1 MRLAI
6 ISDIH
11 GNYEAF
17 KAVVEDIRS
26 SNVDKIVCLGDVAT
40 LGPQPNE
47 VIELLK
53 SLECRSILGNHE
65 SALFNLD
72 HAVKYKIAKPVIP
85 VLKWCKSKLSKDEL
99 NFLNSFKS
107 EIKISFSTKNTLLCF
122 HGSPNSNSELISSS
136 SPEAQMKR
144 HFLNS
149 DYKYF
154 CGGHSHIQML
164 RQYNGKLIINPGS
177 VGIPFLSIPPLGESP
192 SLLPWAEYAL
202 VDYTKGSLSVNLRR
216 VDYNIDRLLNSVKK
230 SDMPLKEWW
239 LEQYTN

>member
-17 KAVVEDIRS
+17 KAVVEDIRNS
-26 SNVDKIVCLGDVAT
+26 KVDKIVCLGDVAT

-53 SLECRSILGNHE
+53 SLECPCITGNHE
-65 SALFNLD
+65 SALFDLQN
-72 HAVKYKIAKPVIP
+72 AAKYKIAKPVIP
-85 VLKWCKSKLSKDEL
+85 VLEWCKTKLSNKQL

-107 EIKISFSTKNTLLCF
+107 DIVINFTSKNKLLCF
-122 HGSPNSNSELISSS
+122 HGSPMSNIELISST

-144 HFLNS
+144 HFYNS
-149 DYKYF
+149 EFKYF
-154 CGGHSHIQML
+154 SGGHSHIQML

-177 VGIPFLSIPPLGESP
+177 VGIPFVKIPALGKSP

-202 VDYTKGSLSVNLRR
+202 LIYAKGSLSADLRR
-216 VDYNIDRLLNSVKK
+216 INYSINKLLNVVKK

-239 LEQYTN
+239 IEQYTN